1 MEEDFEEVEN
11 ILPAAS
17 HQKPSVLFENRI
29 YAEPMSGEDFTEE
42 RKLGPY
48 KFSNASMQ
56 QLILMVASLGLAT
69 GFQTKIGKRNVIDV
83 LEAAATFAI
92 YTVAKT
98 ATGDYH

>member
-1 MEEDFEEVEN
+1 
-11 ILPAAS
+11 
-17 HQKPSVLFENRI
+17 
-29 YAEPMSGEDFTEE
+29 
-42 RKLGPY
+42 
-48 KFSNASMQ
+48 MQ